1 MGDLTV
7 NKKSVSCVLSCDM
20 SLSGSLSS
28 EGGLS
33 GTLSK
38 ESGLTGKLG
47 LPGYAVYA
55 GDYNIIPKAFKT
67 QVLETE
73 NKIMTNN
80 VTVNEVPYFETSND
94 SGTTVYIAKELEIYG
109 ED

>member
-1 MGDLTV
+1 MSDLKV
-7 NKKSVSCVLSCDM
+7 NKKAVSCVLSCDE
-20 SLSGSLSS
+20 SLSGSLSAK
-28 EGGLS
+28 GGLS

-38 ESGLTGKLG
+38 ESGLSGKLG
-47 LPGYAVYA
+47 LPGHAVYA

-80 VTVNEVPYFETSND
+80 VTVNEVPYFETSNET
-94 SGTTVYIAKELEIYG
+94 GTTVYIAKELEIYG
-109 ED
+109 D